1 MWSEKLW
8 EVLWVAQG
16 LSTDNWLTWE
26 MEHTTSNSE
35 TAYHAFQCF
44 FLKKIFI
51 YLLAVLGLHCCAG
64 FSLVVV
70 RGFSLQR
77 LLLLRSRGSREQAQ
91 QLWCMGLVAPRHVGS
106 SQTGYRTCVSC
117 IGRQVRYHWATKG
130 SPSACFLNHIFT
142 DFHWDQVINNSAYL
156 LQFDPFSFQSESVL
170 ILNFNL

>member
-1 MWSEKLW
+1 MRSEKLW

-44 FLKKIFI
+44 FFKKIFI

-70 RGFSLQR
+70 RGFSLQW
-77 LLLLRSRGSREQAQ
+77 LLLLQTRGSREQVQ
-91 QLWCMGLVAPRHVGS
+91 QLWCMGLVVPPHVGS
-106 SQTGYRTCVSC
+106 SQIRDWTCVSF
-117 IGRQVRYHWATKG
+117 IGWWILYQWVTKK
-130 SPSACFLNHIFT
+130 ALQCFLTFMVPSQKLSLYSS
-142 DFHWDQVINNSAYL
+142 D
-156 LQFDPFSFQSESVL
+156 SEEE
-170 ILNFNL
+170 